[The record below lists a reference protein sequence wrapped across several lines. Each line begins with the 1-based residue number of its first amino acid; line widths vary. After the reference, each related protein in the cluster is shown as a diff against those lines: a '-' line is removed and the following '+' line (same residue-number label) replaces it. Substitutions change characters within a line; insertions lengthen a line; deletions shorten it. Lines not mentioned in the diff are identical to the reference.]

1 MRTKVHS
8 FFGEYWTWTL
18 GQFLWHAF
26 GCSISFQMEGLARR
40 IPWKYQFLCFLESF
54 RNKSEKSLK
63 NIVTKNFTKK
73 WGCVQVFC
81 TAQKI
86 KFSIKD
92 FFSKR
97 DKIRSHLLK
106 KSLMEN
112 FIFCAVSLGSFFSF
126 FFFFFFLDYFKEHI

>member
-1 MRTKVHS
+1 MRTKLLS
-8 FFGEYWTWTL
+8 FFGKYWTWNL
-18 GQFLWHAF
+18 GQFLWQTF
-26 GCSISFQMEGLARR
+26 RCSISFQMEGLARR
-40 IPWKYQFLCFLESF
+40 IPWKYQFLCFLESI

-63 NIVTKNFTKK
+63 TIVTKNFTKK
-73 WGCVQVFC
+73 WGCVQVFS
-81 TAQKI
+81 TAQKM
-86 KFSIKD
+86 KFFIMD

-126 FFFFFFLDYFKEHI
+126 FLFFLNYFTEHI